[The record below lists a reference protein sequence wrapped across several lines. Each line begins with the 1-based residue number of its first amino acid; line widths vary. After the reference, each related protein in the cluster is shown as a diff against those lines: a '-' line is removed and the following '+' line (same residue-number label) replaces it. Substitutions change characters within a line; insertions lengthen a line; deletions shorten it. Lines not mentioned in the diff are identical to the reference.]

1 MAHIAHLRNPFKSIN
16 TFEKSY
22 DYIIK
27 LIGRGTKPNISSER
41 IKLSL
46 FVQTWIINTPECF
59 VQKLVVIGRIDLE
72 KKILE
77 FRQCFFVISFWK
89 KAWPFIWTNRNFL
102 YPRMLPAKF
111 YWNLPSGS
119 GEEDFQITSIYFLY
133 FANISPWKRTLPSI
147 WTNVIALHARLILAI
162 FGSNWQRRC
171 AEDENMK
178 SLQMD
183 GQTPDDRWSEKL
195 TWAFSSAFIKWANKG
210 SVFHFKLSLFY
221 HIFSISFI
229 SFYARVFNFNYILL
243 LQKIVLCIHLL

>member
-1 MAHIAHLRNPFKSIN
+1 MGHIAHLRNPFKSIN

-41 IKLSL
+41 IELSL
-46 FVQTWIINTPECF
+46 FVQTWIINTHECF
-59 VQKLVVIGRIDLE
+59 VQKLVGIGRIDLE

-77 FRQCFFVISFWK
+77 FRECFFVISFWK

-111 YWNLPSGS
+111 NWNLPSGS

-147 WTNVIALHARLILAI
+147 WTYVIALHARLILVI

-171 AEDENMK
+171 AEEDENVK

-195 TWAFSSAFIKWANKG
+195 TWAFSSSEQTREAYFIL
-210 SVFHFKLSLFY
+210 SFPYFIISFQFHLY
-221 HIFSISFI
+221 HFTREYSISFI
-229 SFYARVFNFNYILL
+229 SFYSKR
-243 LQKIVLCIHLL
+243 